1 MKTKIILLFFIIT
14 NFLCVGQISIE
25 EGTLQSIDNFNIVGE
40 ALVSN
45 NKTESYTAE
54 TSKSNIKIYWSV
66 SGGEIISG
74 KENTIVLIKWGTGT
88 KGIVYC
94 TFFNDIGEILK
105 IASYNVRILTPED
118 KPLKPTI
125 ESVNC
130 ASAILRKG
138 TSPSNVTWYWQGTES
153 NGRSKLNADVTYNVT
168 ASGTYYIRAYRNEGV
183 WSDSSSIDVLL
194 TGCDTYTS
202 DDENYIH
209 TINYLQPY
217 KEAALSNNT
226 TTEKTE
232 AISYFDALGRVKQ
245 SIAVNAG
252 GNKEDIVTHVEY
264 DASGRQ
270 VKEYLPYAV
279 STNNGNIV
287 TGNVALATETYYKNK
302 YPSDFSAQDLPINVY
317 SQKQFDGS
325 PLNRI
330 LKQAAPGQD
339 WRIGSGHEVSF
350 ENQTNIFKEVKI
362 FEVTTTFAD
371 NTYTPSLVGGSNF
384 HDTGEL
390 YKTVTKDENWT
401 AGLNHT
407 TEEFKDKQGQVILK
421 RTYANVEGIATA
433 HDTYYVYDDFG
444 NLTYVLP
451 PKIDAS
457 RAESTLAI
465 IQLKLNDLGYQYK
478 YDHRNRLVEK
488 RIPGKEW
495 EYIVYDKL
503 DRPVLTQDANLKE
516 QNKWL
521 FTKYDILGRAAY
533 TGYAVNNSSRIALQ
547 NIADGSGYTQYE
559 VKTSASQV
567 YGDASI
573 YYSKIAIPTAITKV
587 YTVSYYDTYVDLPSD
602 LNNTLT
608 TSYGV
613 IATTNTKGLAT
624 VNKTR
629 ILGTN
634 SWITTVSYYDDKAR
648 PVYIYSKNDFLNT
661 TDIVESKLDDFTGKV
676 LETRT
681 THKKIGKATIVTI
694 DSFVYDHMNRLLSQS
709 QCIGDETLTSCNN
722 ASNTTNVEF
731 NTVMSLSSSKTI
743 VDNNSITL
751 KDGFHVIATTNRTAT
766 FSIADGSAE
775 HLVSNIYDDLG
786 QLKSKKVGNTTAK
799 PLQFVDYKY
808 NVRGWLK
815 NINQDGLNDKDL
827 FNFTIKYNDPTN
839 PSKALYN
846 GNISQTSWN
855 TLSTD
860 KSAKVY
866 TYSYDA
872 LNRITT
878 ATGVL
883 GNKYDVSGIIYDKN
897 GNILR
902 LKRNGHLN
910 ANATSFGLMDNLEYA
925 YINNGNQLQ
934 KVFDSANK
942 DYGFRDVSNI
952 TDYIYDANGNMIID
966 KNKGISN
973 ITYNHLNL
981 PTQVTIGS
989 KNIDYTYDAAGMK
1002 LSKTVNGVTTQYA
1015 GNYIYENDVLQFFN
1029 HPEGYVTPKNA
1040 SDITQGF
1047 KYVYQYKDHLGNVR
1061 LSYTD
1066 NNNDGVIQTDGTNSE
1081 IVEESNYYPFG
1092 LKHKGYNN
1100 NISSI
1105 GNSTAQKFG
1114 YNGIELNESLG
1125 LNLMEMDFRLYDPAI
1140 GRFNGIDP
1148 VTHHSQGTSVAFDNN
1163 PIYWADPSGAD
1174 AQSVIDEMLAKSTGD
1189 KTTWTNNG
1197 DGTFSGSNNATAT
1210 DEDHVVNDDEKE
1222 TQTIADDLNRI
1233 FKNKYGKTP
1242 FSVEKTTRLEYK
1254 WTFSHYFLG
1263 GKAEYVKKETY
1274 KIVGSIGFDWDQ
1286 HYYVRMLKDII
1297 DADSDI
1303 MVDIIPDKSRYDGA
1317 TGNGLMSDFYGG
1329 HTQTNKYVILS
1340 DLLKIYAGN
1349 SSHSTGGVALHE
1361 LLRHIH
1367 PDGDIDVR
1375 VSDMREYFT
1384 LKGGKPHYGVRV
1396 KSNMSIRRVTKDNYK
1411 QKK

>member
-1 MKTKIILLFFIIT
+1 
-14 NFLCVGQISIE
+14 
-25 EGTLQSIDNFNIVGE
+25 
-40 ALVSN
+40 
-45 NKTESYTAE
+45 
-54 TSKSNIKIYWSV
+54 
-66 SGGEIISG
+66 
-74 KENTIVLIKWGTGT
+74 
-88 KGIVYC
+88 
-94 TFFNDIGEILK
+94 
-105 IASYNVRILTPED
+105 
-118 KPLKPTI
+118 
-125 ESVNC
+125 
-130 ASAILRKG
+130 
-138 TSPSNVTWYWQGTES
+138 
-153 NGRSKLNADVTYNVT
+153 
-168 ASGTYYIRAYRNEGV
+168 
-183 WSDSSSIDVLL
+183 
-194 TGCDTYTS
+194 
-202 DDENYIH
+202 
-209 TINYLQPY
+209 
-217 KEAALSNNT
+217 
-226 TTEKTE
+226 
-232 AISYFDALGRVKQ
+232 
-245 SIAVNAG
+245 
-252 GNKEDIVTHVEY
+252 
-264 DASGRQ
+264 
-270 VKEYLPYAV
+270 
-279 STNNGNIV
+279 
-287 TGNVALATETYYKNK
+287 
-302 YPSDFSAQDLPINVY
+302 
-317 SQKQFDGS
+317 
-325 PLNRI
+325 
-330 LKQAAPGQD
+330 
-339 WRIGSGHEVSF
+339 
-350 ENQTNIFKEVKI
+350 
-362 FEVTTTFAD
+362 
-371 NTYTPSLVGGSNF
+371 
-384 HDTGEL
+384 
-390 YKTVTKDENWT
+390 
-401 AGLNHT
+401 
-407 TEEFKDKQGQVILK
+407 
-421 RTYANVEGIATA
+421 
-433 HDTYYVYDDFG
+433 
-444 NLTYVLP
+444 
-451 PKIDAS
+451 
-457 RAESTLAI
+457 
-465 IQLKLNDLGYQYK
+465 
-478 YDHRNRLVEK
+478 
-488 RIPGKEW
+488 
-495 EYIVYDKL
+495 
-503 DRPVLTQDANLKE
+503 
-516 QNKWL
+516 
-521 FTKYDILGRAAY
+521 
-533 TGYAVNNSSRIALQ
+533 
-547 NIADGSGYTQYE
+547 
-559 VKTSASQV
+559 
-567 YGDASI
+567 
-573 YYSKIAIPTAITKV
+573 
-587 YTVSYYDTYVDLPSD
+587 
-602 LNNTLT
+602 
-608 TSYGV
+608 
-613 IATTNTKGLAT
+613 
-624 VNKTR
+624 
-629 ILGTN
+629 
-634 SWITTVSYYDDKAR
+634 
-648 PVYIYSKNDFLNT
+648 
-661 TDIVESKLDDFTGKV
+661 
-676 LETRT
+676 
-681 THKKIGKATIVTI
+681 
-694 DSFVYDHMNRLLSQS
+694 
-709 QCIGDETLTSCNN
+709 
-722 ASNTTNVEF
+722 
-731 NTVMSLSSSKTI
+731 
-743 VDNNSITL
+743 
-751 KDGFHVIATTNRTAT
+751 
-766 FSIADGSAE
+766 
-775 HLVSNIYDDLG
+775 
-786 QLKSKKVGNTTAK
+786 
-799 PLQFVDYKY
+799 
-808 NVRGWLK
+808 
-815 NINQDGLNDKDL
+815 
-827 FNFTIKYNDPTN
+827 
-839 PSKALYN
+839 
-846 GNISQTSWN
+846 
-855 TLSTD
+855 
-860 KSAKVY
+860 
-866 TYSYDA
+866 
-872 LNRITT
+872 
-878 ATGVL
+878 
-883 GNKYDVSGIIYDKN
+883 
-897 GNILR
+897 LR